1 MPNFFDPFASTPEQ
15 AEETY
20 QAALVRSEINSPYSA
35 TFGNAQFDSG
45 LKHEFSS
52 PIVHNLK
59 PLLDAFQKSV
69 SD

>member
-45 LKHEFSS
+45 LKHEW
-52 PIVHNLK
+52 P
-59 PLLDAFQKSV
+59 A
-69 SD
+69 

>member
-20 QAALVRSEINSPYSA
+20 QAALVRSEINSRSA

-45 LKHEFSS
+45 LKHEW
-52 PIVHNLK
+52 P
-59 PLLDAFQKSV
+59 A
-69 SD
+69 